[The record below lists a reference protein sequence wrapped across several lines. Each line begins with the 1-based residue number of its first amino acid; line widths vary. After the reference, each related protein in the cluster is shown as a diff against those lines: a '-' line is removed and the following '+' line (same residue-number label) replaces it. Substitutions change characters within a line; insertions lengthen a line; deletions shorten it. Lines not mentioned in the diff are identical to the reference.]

1 MIARLR
7 AWLAGSAADVLAARD
22 TRIAQLEGELSK
34 EQMHTAGLEGDVKRL
49 TTQTIALRQ
58 RAEVAESIAARLQ
71 ADHTYVTAER
81 CECGGDAELYWRQ
94 QTAAAEEQ
102 AARDR
107 ANAVQLA
114 DEVERLQLIAD
125 EAERL
130 HHIVDQLERNG
141 VVTA

>member
-1 MIARLR
+1 MTARFR
-7 AWLAGSAADVLAARD
+7 AWLARPDADILAARD

-34 EQMHTAGLEGDVKRL
+34 ERLFAAGLEGDVKRL

-58 RAEVAESIAARLQ
+58 RAEVAEGIAARLQ

-94 QTAAAEEQ
+94 QAAAAEEQ

-107 ANAVQLA
+107 ANAVRLA

-141 VVTA
+141 VVA